1 MNEVIIAALAAGVGS
16 IITIIGKVIVD
27 IIRAKKEPDES
38 DLELKNELEREKEKS
53 NSAIEDLRQ
62 TVLELRQSIDKVN
75 ENVDQLQN
83 KIEDY
88 QKETREIDKSGLRHS
103 ITQIYFENC
112 DEKVLD
118 LRTKNDLCSLFEAY
132 SKIGGNSFA
141 KELYEEMMCWEVK

>member
-53 NSAIEDLRQ
+53 NSAIKDLRE

-75 ENVDQLQN
+75 ESVD
-83 KIEDY
+83 
-88 QKETREIDKSGLRHS
+88 
-103 ITQIYFENC
+103 
-112 DEKVLD
+112 
-118 LRTKNDLCSLFEAY
+118 
-132 SKIGGNSFA
+132 
-141 KELYEEMMCWEVK
+141 